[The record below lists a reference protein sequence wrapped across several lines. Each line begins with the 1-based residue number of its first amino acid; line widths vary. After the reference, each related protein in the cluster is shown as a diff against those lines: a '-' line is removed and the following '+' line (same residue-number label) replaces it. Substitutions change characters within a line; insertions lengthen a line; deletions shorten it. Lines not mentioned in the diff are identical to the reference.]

1 MRENFPWV
9 SHFWTSCRQ
18 RCSEF
23 SHDCLFPVVCIA
35 TALRDRESVFS
46 LEQMTR
52 FFVVKYNKDNAF
64 LQGRAYTGFP
74 EAHCKKLEIP
84 KINFLAVTQSGMG
97 DSFWGK
103 IPLQLW
109 TYETRRVI
117 CSQNIIVWQA
127 EDRHSHFKREKWYR
141 I

>member
-1 MRENFPWV
+1 
-9 SHFWTSCRQ
+9 
-18 RCSEF
+18 
-23 SHDCLFPVVCIA
+23 
-35 TALRDRESVFS
+35 
-46 LEQMTR
+46 MTR

-109 TYETRRVI
+109 TRKTKRTRRDISIPKGRKKKGVM
-117 CSQNIIVWQA
+117 SPKEVQNLAKQTPRPLKSR
-127 EDRHSHFKREKWYR
+127 D
-141 I
+141 